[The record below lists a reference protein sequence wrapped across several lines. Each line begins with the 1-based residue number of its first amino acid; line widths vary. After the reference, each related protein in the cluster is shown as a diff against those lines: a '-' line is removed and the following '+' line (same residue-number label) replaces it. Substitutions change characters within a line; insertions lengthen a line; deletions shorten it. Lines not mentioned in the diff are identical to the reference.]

1 MKKLIVIFAMVLMSQ
16 IVKGQPMS
24 SVFADTTKDV
34 FALDTANADYTLDEK
49 WLNGYINI
57 IKNTMYALDLDSS
70 SYLVPIK
77 MGKFITQYDILN
89 RKYTRLDENKY
100 EQNIYGRRFTATI
113 SNFPD
118 EKNYFYI
125 LLAQEK

>member
-16 IVKGQPMS
+16 MVKGQMS

-34 FALDTANADYTLDEK
+34 FALDTANVDYMLDEK
-49 WLNGYINI
+49 RLNGYVNTIT
-57 IKNTMYALDLDSS
+57 NTMYTLDLDSS

-77 MGKFITQYDILN
+77 MGKLITQYDILN
-89 RKYTRLDENKY
+89 RKYTKLDEKKY
-100 EQNIYGRRFTATI
+100 EQIIYGRRFTATI
-113 SNFPD
+113 CSFPD
-118 EKNYFYI
+118 DKNYFYI